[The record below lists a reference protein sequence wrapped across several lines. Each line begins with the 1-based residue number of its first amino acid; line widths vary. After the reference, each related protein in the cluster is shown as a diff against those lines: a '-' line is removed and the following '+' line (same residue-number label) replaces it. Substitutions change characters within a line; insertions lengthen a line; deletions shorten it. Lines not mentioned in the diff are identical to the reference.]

1 MWQRSPDDWEVR
13 YYNSMNPHRSVL
25 WLGKAALVGI
35 LFGAGVGSA
44 QETIEPL
51 SLLPKRTVSFLD
63 GQIPPTRAQRFD
75 SFLVETKAGVQE
87 SLTRKIGDAFLKLQ
101 KDLGSRKGRQRQELN
116 VLLLRAELVS
126 WSTDTREEAI
136 EAALIVSR
144 DMKKVYGK
152 KTPPLVL
159 AMQNEL
165 LQLKAGSKSTAALD
179 VVIAKAPNS
188 VLAAEAHA
196 LIGDRLFHRGDWVGA
211 RPHYLAAL
219 GFKGIKRREWLA
231 LKLSIAHFGLE
242 QDAEATAGAKSVSR
256 SKVKAKGEPTDP
268 QNAAR
273 RLLLAVYAEKG
284 DVTTGTAALE
294 AFGGSTLV
302 PELKWRIGAIL
313 ALNPAKAAKAMA
325 VFSEL
330 LASSAKS
337 DQAAAAKL
345 SVVALMLRGR
355 NFGKALVHLRDLGQ
369 QYGPKSEWQNKQ
381 REDGRGA
388 AEVTAAINR
397 TASEAADIVAS
408 SSLKARGLAAKKL
421 AAEAYSLQLSY
432 EPRPKDLSR
441 VLWLRGHF
449 RQEARLLAEAGE
461 DFDAIVVQGS
471 EPNADASQKKFLEPA
486 ARRAILVYKSV
497 PHVGYIAACKR
508 FASLFPGDTK
518 MVRECDLTVP
528 KIHLALGEKQ
538 PAAQALALAAKKYAT
553 VADGPAAV
561 KELFAVVAKDSAE
574 QGAYAAELLT
584 VPAYRT
590 GVLRPYLE
598 DLAFRAE
605 LTSIRTAKSP
615 EERLLRYDKLVSAYP
630 KHPAVTSVLSDMAAE
645 ARSLNLLKKAAD
657 IYALLVESR
666 PGGPLERD
674 ATFAVAELSERLFDL
689 SRAEVFYSRYFEKSD
704 AKDARYL
711 IAEERRCSLRVA
723 SDHPQALEAC
733 GTLAQRDARTAKA
746 QVERIIAKAASDGRV
761 AYLNELINSHYL
773 SRFSLTANE
782 QIGAHLR
789 IFRAFG
795 GKGPEAERAR
805 AQMLK
810 THGDAPGRVT
820 GRALNFIAEMKYG
833 SVKVTQ
839 EVYEKVSL
847 EGGAGSVD
855 RLIDA
860 VNKKQKSLDNLVFN
874 FAKVVAL
881 GDPGWSSACNFEMG
895 KAYESFA
902 DMLRNPPV
910 IEGVHPAHVAQ
921 RLQDNVAI
929 LEGEAA
935 RYYKAALALLHRGD
949 VFNEIGVKAYD
960 GLNRLRWRAYRFD
973 DWLEAPAF
981 FGSEASPKVAQLV
994 DRAYK

>member
-1 MWQRSPDDWEVR
+1 ML
-13 YYNSMNPHRSVL
+13 YHNNMNPQRPVL
-25 WLGKAALVGI
+25 WLAKAALVGTV
-35 LFGAGVGSA
+35 FGAGVGSA
-44 QETIEPL
+44 QEQL
-51 SLLPKRTVSFLD
+51 DAASLLPQRTVSFLD
-63 GQIPPTRAQRFD
+63 DQIQPTRDQRFAA
-75 SFLVETKAGVQE
+75 FLAESKASVQG

-101 KDLGSRKGRQRQELN
+101 SDLGTRKARQRQELN

-126 WSTDTREEAI
+126 WSTDKRQEAI

-144 DMKKVYGK
+144 DMKKDYGK
-152 KTPPLVL
+152 KTPPLVAVL
-159 AMQNEL
+159 QNEL
-165 LQLKAGSKSTAALD
+165 LQLKDGSTSTAALD
-179 VVIAKAPNS
+179 AVIAKAPNS

-196 LIGDRLFHRGDWVGA
+196 LLGDRLFHRGDWVGA

-219 GFKGIKRREWLA
+219 GFKGIKRREWLG
-231 LKLSIAHFGLE
+231 LKLSMAHFGLE
-242 QDAEATAGAKSVSR
+242 QDAEAAAGAKAVTR
-256 SKVKAKGEPTDP
+256 SKVKAKGVPTDP

-273 RLLLAVYAEKG
+273 NLLLAVYAEKG
-284 DVTTGTAALE
+284 DVAAGVAALE
-294 AFGGSTLV
+294 AFGGGSLI
-302 PELKWRIGAIL
+302 PEFKWRTGAIL
-313 ALNPAKAAKAMA
+313 ALNAAKTAKAMA

-330 LASSAKS
+330 LASEAKS

-345 SVVALMLRGR
+345 SVVALLLRGGDFPR
-355 NFGKALVHLRDLGQ
+355 ALRHLRDLGR
-369 QYGPKSEWQNKQ
+369 QYGPTSEWQNKR
-381 REDGRGA
+381 REGGKSA

-397 TASEAADIVAS
+397 TASEAADIVAAA
-408 SSLKARGLAAKKL
+408 SLKGHGVAAKKL
-421 AAEAYSLQLSY
+421 AAEAYSLQLTY

-449 RQEARLLAEAGE
+449 RQDARMLAEAGE
-461 DFDAIVVQGS
+461 DFDALVIQGS
-471 EPNADASQKKFLEPA
+471 APNADASQKKFLEPA
-486 ARRAILVYKSV
+486 ARRAILIYKSV
-497 PHVGYIAACKR
+497 PHVGYVAACTR
-508 FASLFPGDTK
+508 FAALFPGDTK

-528 KIHLALGEKQ
+528 KIYLALGEKQ
-538 PAAQALALAAKKYAT
+538 PAAKALALVAKKYAG

-561 KELFAVVAKDSAE
+561 KDLFTVVAKDSPE

-590 GVLRPYLE
+590 GELRAPLE

-605 LTSIRTAKSP
+605 MAGITSVKAPEDRIIRY
-615 EERLLRYDKLVSAYP
+615 EKLVAAYP
-630 KHPAVTSVLSDMAAE
+630 KHPAVASALSAMAAD
-645 ARSLNLLKKAAD
+645 ARSLNLLEKAAD
-657 IYALLVESR
+657 IYALLVEQH

-689 SRAEVFYSRYFEKSD
+689 SRAEEFYSRYFEKSD

-723 SDHPQALEAC
+723 NDHPQALAAC
-733 GTLAQRDARTAKA
+733 DTFGQRDAKTAKG
-746 QVERIIAKAASDGRV
+746 QVERLIAKAASDGRV
-761 AYLNELINSHYL
+761 AYLSELINGHYL
-773 SRFSLTANE
+773 NRFSLTANE
-782 QIGAHLR
+782 QIEAHLR

-795 GKGPEAERAR
+795 GKGPEAGRAKE
-805 AQMLK
+805 QMLK
-810 THGDAPGRVT
+810 IHGDAPGRVS
-820 GRALNFIAEMKYG
+820 GRALNFIAELKYG

-839 EVYEKVSL
+839 EVYQKMSL

-855 RLIDA
+855 GLIDA
-860 VNKKQKSLDNLVFN
+860 MNKKQKSLDNLVFN

-881 GDPGWSSACNFEMG
+881 GDPGWGSACNFEMG

-902 DMLRNPPV
+902 EMLRNPPV
-910 IEGVHPAHVAQ
+910 IEGVQPGDVAL

-949 VFNEIGVKAYD
+949 VFNEIGVKAFD
-960 GLNRLRWRAYRFD
+960 GLSRLRGRPYRFD